1 MSEPQKLEG
10 PLIQLKGIEK
20 RYQSGEQEV
29 TVLHPLDLCIQAGE
43 MVAIVGASGSGKSTL
58 MNLLGCLDRPSAGQY
73 LFRGQDTARLDAL
86 ALARLRCHHFGFI
99 FQRYHLLPHLDATA
113 NVEIPAVYA
122 GTARAERQQRARA
135 LLSRLGLA
143 DRSHHRPGQL
153 SGGQQQRVSIA
164 RALAN
169 GGEVILADEPTGALD
184 SHSGKEV
191 MAILKEL
198 HAQGHTIILVTH
210 DMAVA
215 NHADRIITLRDGRVV
230 EDSAQPA
237 KSADQAGRI
246 DTLRDGR
253 VVEDSGQA
261 AKSANHA
268 DRIDTLRDERAAEE
282 NGQDA
287 PAAQGTALPQAGVTK
302 AAGKPSKGAIP
313 PHIAPAK
320 GSKLG
325 WDRYREAARMA
336 VHAMLAHRMRTFLTM
351 LGIIIGIAAVVSV
364 VALGQGARAKVI
376 NDINAMGTNTI
387 DIFPGKDWG
396 DEKAASIQTLNERDL
411 DALLGQPYLEGA
423 SPQIATSGQL
433 RYRNKTSTGNVVG
446 VGSDFF
452 RVKGMTLTQGRLF
465 DERDIQSRT
474 AVAVVDGK
482 TIESLLGKE
491 DPVGQVVLVGTL
503 PVRIIG
509 VVAQETGFG
518 RSSQSVSIWL
528 PYSAVMSRLISQ
540 NHFSQITIRV
550 KDGIQ
555 PALAEQAAVA
565 LLTQRHGVKDF
576 FTFSSDS
583 IIKSVEKTTAT
594 MTLLVSAI
602 AVISLIVGGVGV
614 MNIMLV
620 SVVERTREI
629 GIRIAVG
636 ARQSDILQQFLIEA
650 VMVSLL
656 GGLLGIGLAL
666 LIGFV
671 FSLFVE
677 SFQMS
682 FSLFSILMAFGC
694 SSLIGI
700 LFGYLPARN
709 AARLDPVEAL
719 ARE

>member
-1 MSEPQKLEG
+1 MSEP
-10 PLIQLKGIEK
+10 LIRLKGIER
-20 RYQSGEQEV
+20 RYQSGEHEV
-29 TVLHPLDLCIQAGE
+29 TVLHPLDLAIDAGE

-58 MNLLGCLDRPSAGQY
+58 MNLLGCLDRPSGGQY
-73 LFRGQDTARLDAL
+73 LFRGQDTATLDAL
-86 ALARLRCHHFGFI
+86 SLARLRCHHFGFI
-99 FQRYHLLPHLDATA
+99 FQRYHLLPHLDAAA
-113 NVEIPAVYA
+113 NVEIPAIYA
-122 GTARAERQQRARA
+122 GTARLDRQARART
-135 LLSRLGLA
+135 LLTRLGLQ

-184 SHSGKEV
+184 SQSGKEV

-215 NHADRIITLRDGRVV
+215 SHADRIITLRDGRVV
-230 EDSAQPA
+230 EDSSHRATDDNVASP
-237 KSADQAGRI
+237 
-246 DTLRDGR
+246 
-253 VVEDSGQA
+253 SG
-261 AKSANHA
+261 
-268 DRIDTLRDERAAEE
+268 
-282 NGQDA
+282 A
-287 PAAQGTALPQAGVTK
+287 PAHPLPGDGSQLAALSVRQDAQGTG
-302 AAGKPSKGAIP
+302 AAVRTASR
-313 PHIAPAK
+313 
-320 GSKLG
+320 G
-325 WDRYREAARMA
+325 WDRYREAGRMA
-336 VHAMLAHRMRTFLTM
+336 LHAMLAHRMRTFLTM

-376 NDINAMGTNTI
+376 DDINAMGTNTI

-433 RYRNKTSTGNVVG
+433 RYRNKTSSGSVIG
-446 VGSDFF
+446 VGNDFF
-452 RVKGMTLTQGRLF
+452 RVKGMTLTQGRLL
-465 DERDIQSRT
+465 DERDIRNRT

-482 TIESLLGKE
+482 TIESLLGKV

-503 PVRIIG
+503 PVRIVG
-509 VVAQETGFG
+509 VVTQETGFG
-518 RSSQSVSIWL
+518 RSSQSVNVWL
-528 PYSAVMSRLISQ
+528 PYSAVMSRLLSQ
-540 NHFSQITIRV
+540 QHFTQITIRV
-550 KDGIQ
+550 KDGVQ

-583 IIKSVEKTTAT
+583 IVKSVEKTTAT
-594 MTLLVSAI
+594 LTLLVSAI

-666 LIGFV
+666 LIGAL
-671 FSLFVE
+671 FSLLVE
-677 SFQMS
+677 SFQMR

-719 ARE
+719 TRE

>member
-1 MSEPQKLEG
+1 MSEP
-10 PLIQLKGIEK
+10 LIRLKGIER
-20 RYQSGEQEV
+20 RYQSGEHEV
-29 TVLHPLDLCIQAGE
+29 TVLHPLDLAIDAGE

-58 MNLLGCLDRPSAGQY
+58 MNLLGCLDRPSGGQY
-73 LFRGQDTARLDAL
+73 LFRGQDTATLDAL
-86 ALARLRCHHFGFI
+86 SLARLRCHHFGFI
-99 FQRYHLLPHLDATA
+99 FQRYHLLPHLDAAA
-113 NVEIPAVYA
+113 NVEIPAIYA
-122 GTARAERQQRARA
+122 GTARLDRQARART
-135 LLSRLGLA
+135 LLTRLGLQ

-184 SHSGKEV
+184 SQSGKEV

-215 NHADRIITLRDGRVV
+215 SHADRIITLRDGRVV
-230 EDSAQPA
+230 EDSGHRATDDNAPSPSGAPA
-237 KSADQAGRI
+237 HPLPG
-246 DTLRDGR
+246 DGSQLAPPP
-253 VVEDSGQA
+253 V
-261 AKSANHA
+261 
-268 DRIDTLRDERAAEE
+268 
-282 NGQDA
+282 GQDA
-287 PAAQGTALPQAGVTK
+287 QGTG
-302 AAGKPSKGAIP
+302 AAVRTASR
-313 PHIAPAK
+313 
-320 GSKLG
+320 G
-325 WDRYREAARMA
+325 WDRYREAGRMA
-336 VHAMLAHRMRTFLTM
+336 LHAMLAHRMRTFLTM

-376 NDINAMGTNTI
+376 DDINAMGTNTI

-433 RYRNKTSTGNVVG
+433 RYRNKTSSGSVIG
-446 VGSDFF
+446 VGNDFF
-452 RVKGMTLTQGRLF
+452 RVKGMTLTQGRLL
-465 DERDIQSRT
+465 DERDIRNRT

-482 TIESLLGKE
+482 TIESLLGKV

-503 PVRIIG
+503 PVRIVG
-509 VVAQETGFG
+509 VVTQETGFG
-518 RSSQSVSIWL
+518 RSSQSVNVWL
-528 PYSAVMSRLISQ
+528 PYSAVMSRLLSQ
-540 NHFSQITIRV
+540 QHLTQITIRV
-550 KDGIQ
+550 KDGVQ

-583 IIKSVEKTTAT
+583 IVKSVEKTTAT
-594 MTLLVSAI
+594 LTLLVSAI

-666 LIGFV
+666 LIGAL
-671 FSLFVE
+671 FSLLVE
-677 SFQMS
+677 SFQMR

>member
-1 MSEPQKLEG
+1 VSE
-10 PLIQLKGIEK
+10 PLIQLKGIER

-29 TVLHPLDLCIQAGE
+29 TVLHPLDLTIEAGE
-43 MVAIVGASGSGKSTL
+43 MIAIVGASGSGKSTL

-73 LFRGQDTARLDAL
+73 LFRGQDTATLDAL
-86 ALARLRCHHFGFI
+86 SLARLRCHHFGFI
-99 FQRYHLLPHLDATA
+99 FQRYHLLPHLNAAA

-122 GTARAERQQRARA
+122 GTSRPDRQARSNA
-135 LLSRLGLA
+135 LLTRLGLS
-143 DRSHHRPGQL
+143 DRSHHTPGQL

-184 SHSGKEV
+184 SQSGKEV

-215 NHADRIITLRDGRVV
+215 SHADRIITLRDGRV
-230 EDSAQPA
+230 
-237 KSADQAGRI
+237 
-246 DTLRDGR
+246 L
-253 VVEDSGQA
+253 EDSGKPA
-261 AKSANHA
+261 TTTAH
-268 DRIDTLRDERAAEE
+268 L
-282 NGQDA
+282 
-287 PAAQGTALPQAGVTK
+287 PAASP
-302 AAGKPSKGAIP
+302 AARASGND
-313 PHIAPAK
+313 
-320 GSKLG
+320 
-325 WDRYREAARMA
+325 WDRYREAGRMA
-336 VHAMLAHRMRTFLTM
+336 LHAMLAHRMRTFLTM

-364 VALGQGARAKVI
+364 VALGQGARAKVV
-376 NDINAMGTNTI
+376 DQINAMGTNTI

-396 DEKAASIQTLNERDL
+396 DEKAASIQTLNKRDL

-423 SPQIATSGQL
+423 SPQIASSGQL
-433 RYRNKTSTGNVVG
+433 RYRNKTSSGSIVG

-452 RVKGMTLTQGRLF
+452 RVKGMKLTSGRLF
-465 DERDIQSRT
+465 DERDIQNRA

-509 VVAQETGFG
+509 VVEEETGFG
-518 RSSQSVSIWL
+518 RSSQSVNVWL

-540 NHFSQITIRV
+540 NHFSQLTIRV
-550 KDGIQ
+550 KDGVQ
-555 PALAEQAAVA
+555 PALAEQAAIE

-656 GGLLGIGLAL
+656 GGMLGVGVSLFIGLL
-666 LIGFV
+666 

-677 SFQMS
+677 SIQMQ

>member
-1 MSEPQKLEG
+1 MSE
-10 PLIQLKGIEK
+10 PLIQLQGIER

-29 TVLHPLDLCIQAGE
+29 TVLHPLDLTIEAGE
-43 MVAIVGASGSGKSTL
+43 MIAIVGASGSGKSTL
-58 MNLLGCLDRPSAGQY
+58 MNLLGCLDRPSAGRY
-73 LFRGQDTARLDAL
+73 LFRGQDTATLDAL
-86 ALARLRCHHFGFI
+86 SLARLRCHHFGFI
-99 FQRYHLLPHLDATA
+99 FQRYHLLPHLNAAA

-122 GTARAERQQRARA
+122 GASRPERQARSQA
-135 LLSRLGLA
+135 LLARLGLS
-143 DRSHHRPGQL
+143 DRSHHTPGQL

-184 SHSGKEV
+184 SQSGKEV

-215 NHADRIITLRDGRVV
+215 SHADRIITLRDGRV
-230 EDSAQPA
+230 
-237 KSADQAGRI
+237 
-246 DTLRDGR
+246 L
-253 VVEDSGQA
+253 EDSGKPATATAHLQPA
-261 AKSANHA
+261 P
-268 DRIDTLRDERAAEE
+268 
-282 NGQDA
+282 
-287 PAAQGTALPQAGVTK
+287 PAARAG
-302 AAGKPSKGAIP
+302 GND
-313 PHIAPAK
+313 
-320 GSKLG
+320 
-325 WDRYREAARMA
+325 WDRYREAGRMA
-336 VHAMLAHRMRTFLTM
+336 LHAMLAHRMRTFLTM

-364 VALGQGARAKVI
+364 VALGQGTRAKVI
-376 NDINAMGTNTI
+376 DQINAMGTNTI

-396 DEKAASIQTLNERDL
+396 DEKAASIQTLNKRDL

-423 SPQIATSGQL
+423 SPQIASPGQL
-433 RYRNKTSTGNVVG
+433 RYRNKTSSGSIVG

-452 RVKGMTLTQGRLF
+452 RVKGMKLTSGRLF
-465 DERDIQSRT
+465 DERDIQNRA

-482 TIESLLGKE
+482 TIKSLLGEE

-509 VVAQETGFG
+509 VVEEETGFG
-518 RSSQSVSIWL
+518 RSSQSVNVWL

-540 NHFSQITIRV
+540 NHFSQLTIRV
-550 KDGIQ
+550 KDGVQ
-555 PALAEQAAVA
+555 PALAEQAAIE

-650 VMVSLL
+650 VIVSLL
-656 GGLLGIGLAL
+656 GGMLGVGVSL
-666 LIGFV
+666 LIGLL

-677 SFQMS
+677 SIQMQ

>member
-1 MSEPQKLEG
+1 
-10 PLIQLKGIEK
+10 
-20 RYQSGEQEV
+20 
-29 TVLHPLDLCIQAGE
+29 
-43 MVAIVGASGSGKSTL
+43 
-58 MNLLGCLDRPSAGQY
+58 GQY
-73 LFRGQDTARLDAL
+73 LFRGQDTATLDAL
-86 ALARLRCHHFGFI
+86 SLARLRCHHFGFI
-99 FQRYHLLPHLDATA
+99 FQRYHLLPHLNAAA

-122 GTARAERQQRARA
+122 GTSRPDRQARSNA
-135 LLSRLGLA
+135 LLARLGLS
-143 DRSHHRPGQL
+143 DRSHHTPGQL

-184 SHSGKEV
+184 SQSGKEV

-215 NHADRIITLRDGRVV
+215 SHADRIITLRDGRV
-230 EDSAQPA
+230 
-237 KSADQAGRI
+237 
-246 DTLRDGR
+246 L
-253 VVEDSGQA
+253 EDSGKPA
-261 AKSANHA
+261 TTTA
-268 DRIDTLRDERAAEE
+268 RL
-282 NGQDA
+282 
-287 PAAQGTALPQAGVTK
+287 PAASP
-302 AAGKPSKGAIP
+302 AARASGND
-313 PHIAPAK
+313 
-320 GSKLG
+320 
-325 WDRYREAARMA
+325 WDRYREAGRMA
-336 VHAMLAHRMRTFLTM
+336 LHAMLAHRMRTFLTM

-364 VALGQGARAKVI
+364 VALGQGARAKVV
-376 NDINAMGTNTI
+376 DQINAMGTNTI

-396 DEKAASIQTLNERDL
+396 DEKAASIQTLNKRDL

-423 SPQIATSGQL
+423 SPQIASSGQL
-433 RYRNKTSTGNVVG
+433 RYRNKTSSGSIVG

-452 RVKGMTLTQGRLF
+452 RVKGMKLTSGRLF
-465 DERDIQSRT
+465 DERDIQNRA

-509 VVAQETGFG
+509 VVEEETGFG
-518 RSSQSVSIWL
+518 RSSQSVNVWL

-540 NHFSQITIRV
+540 NHFSQLTIRV
-550 KDGIQ
+550 KDGVQ
-555 PALAEQAAVA
+555 PALAEQAAIE

-656 GGLLGIGLAL
+656 GGMLGVGVSLFIGLL
-666 LIGFV
+666 

-677 SFQMS
+677 SIQMQ

>member
-1 MSEPQKLEG
+1 MSEP
-10 PLIQLKGIEK
+10 LIRLKGIER
-20 RYQSGEQEV
+20 RYQSGEHEV
-29 TVLHPLDLCIQAGE
+29 TVLHPLDLAIDAGE

-58 MNLLGCLDRPSAGQY
+58 MNLLGCLDRPSGGQY
-73 LFRGQDTARLDAL
+73 LFRGQDTATLDAL
-86 ALARLRCHHFGFI
+86 SLARLRCHHFGFI
-99 FQRYHLLPHLDATA
+99 FQRYHLLPHLDAAA
-113 NVEIPAVYA
+113 NVEIPAIYA
-122 GTARAERQQRARA
+122 GTARLDRQARART
-135 LLSRLGLA
+135 LLTRLGLQ

-184 SHSGKEV
+184 SQSGKEV

-215 NHADRIITLRDGRVV
+215 SHADRIITLRDGRVV
-230 EDSAQPA
+230 EDSGHRATDDNAASPSGAPA
-237 KSADQAGRI
+237 HPLPG
-246 DTLRDGR
+246 DG
-253 VVEDSGQA
+253 SQLA
-261 AKSANHA
+261 APSV
-268 DRIDTLRDERAAEE
+268 
-282 NGQDA
+282 GQDA
-287 PAAQGTALPQAGVTK
+287 QGTG
-302 AAGKPSKGAIP
+302 AAVRTASR
-313 PHIAPAK
+313 
-320 GSKLG
+320 G
-325 WDRYREAARMA
+325 WDRYREAGRMA
-336 VHAMLAHRMRTFLTM
+336 LHAMLAHRMRTFLTM

-376 NDINAMGTNTI
+376 DDINAMGTNTI

-433 RYRNKTSTGNVVG
+433 RYRNKTSSGSLIG
-446 VGSDFF
+446 VGNDFF
-452 RVKGMTLTQGRLF
+452 RVKGMTLTQGRLL
-465 DERDIQSRT
+465 DERDIRNRT

-482 TIESLLGKE
+482 TIESLLGKV

-503 PVRIIG
+503 PVRIVG
-509 VVAQETGFG
+509 VVTQETGFG
-518 RSSQSVSIWL
+518 RSSQSVNVWL
-528 PYSAVMSRLISQ
+528 PYSAVMSRLLSQ
-540 NHFSQITIRV
+540 QHFTQITIRV
-550 KDGIQ
+550 KDGVQ

-583 IIKSVEKTTAT
+583 IVKSVEKTTAT
-594 MTLLVSAI
+594 LTLLVSAI

-666 LIGFV
+666 LIGAL
-671 FSLFVE
+671 FSLLVE
-677 SFQMS
+677 SFQMR

>member
-1 MSEPQKLEG
+1 MSEP
-10 PLIQLKGIEK
+10 LIRLKGIER
-20 RYQSGEQEV
+20 RYQSGEHEV
-29 TVLHPLDLCIQAGE
+29 TVLHPLDLAIDAGE

-58 MNLLGCLDRPSAGQY
+58 MNLLGCLDRPSRGQY
-73 LFRGQDTARLDAL
+73 LFRGQDTATLDAL
-86 ALARLRCHHFGFI
+86 SLARLRCHHFGFI
-99 FQRYHLLPHLDATA
+99 FQRYHLLPHLDAAA
-113 NVEIPAVYA
+113 NVEIPAIYA
-122 GTARAERQQRARA
+122 GTARLDRQARART
-135 LLSRLGLA
+135 LLTRLGLQ

-184 SHSGKEV
+184 SQSGKEV

-215 NHADRIITLRDGRVV
+215 SHADRIITLRDGRVV
-230 EDSAQPA
+230 EDSGHRATDDNAASPSGAPA
-237 KSADQAGRI
+237 HPLPG
-246 DTLRDGR
+246 DG
-253 VVEDSGQA
+253 SQLA
-261 AKSANHA
+261 APSV
-268 DRIDTLRDERAAEE
+268 
-282 NGQDA
+282 GQDA
-287 PAAQGTALPQAGVTK
+287 QGTG
-302 AAGKPSKGAIP
+302 AAVRTASR
-313 PHIAPAK
+313 
-320 GSKLG
+320 G
-325 WDRYREAARMA
+325 WDRYREAGRMA
-336 VHAMLAHRMRTFLTM
+336 LHAMLAHRMRTFLTM

-376 NDINAMGTNTI
+376 DDINAMGTNTI

-433 RYRNKTSTGNVVG
+433 RYRNKTSSGSVIG
-446 VGSDFF
+446 VGNDFF
-452 RVKGMTLTQGRLF
+452 RVKGMTLTQGRLL
-465 DERDIQSRT
+465 DERDIRNRT

-482 TIESLLGKE
+482 TIESLLGKV

-503 PVRIIG
+503 PVRIVG
-509 VVAQETGFG
+509 VVTQETGFG
-518 RSSQSVSIWL
+518 RSSQSVNVWL
-528 PYSAVMSRLISQ
+528 PYSAVMSRLLSQ
-540 NHFSQITIRV
+540 QHFTQITIRV
-550 KDGIQ
+550 KDGVQ

-583 IIKSVEKTTAT
+583 IVKSVEKTTAT
-594 MTLLVSAI
+594 LTLLVSAI

-666 LIGFV
+666 LIGAL
-671 FSLFVE
+671 FSLLVE
-677 SFQMS
+677 SFQMR

>member
-1 MSEPQKLEG
+1 MSE
-10 PLIQLKGIEK
+10 PLIQLKGIER
-20 RYQSGEQEV
+20 RYQSGEHEV
-29 TVLHPLDLCIQAGE
+29 TVLHPLDLTIAAGE

-58 MNLLGCLDRPSAGQY
+58 MNLLGCLDRPSGGQY
-73 LFRGQDTARLDAL
+73 LFRGQDTAGLDAL

-99 FQRYHLLPHLDATA
+99 FQRYHLLPHLDAAA
-113 NVEIPAVYA
+113 NVEIPAIYA
-122 GTARAERQQRARA
+122 GTSRPERQIRART
-135 LLSRLGLA
+135 LLTRLGLS

-198 HAQGHTIILVTH
+198 HEQGHTIILVTH

-215 NHADRIITLRDGRVV
+215 NHANRIITLRDGRVV
-230 EDSAQPA
+230 EDSGQPA
-237 KSADQAGRI
+237 ASLAISASQAHGEESQQIPQTAVDQVSSG
-246 DTLRDGR
+246 LP
-253 VVEDSGQA
+253 GQA
-261 AKSANHA
+261 AKQEVREPAP
-268 DRIDTLRDERAAEE
+268 DRIA
-282 NGQDA
+282 
-287 PAAQGTALPQAGVTK
+287 TASVARR
-302 AAGKPSKGAIP
+302 
-313 PHIAPAK
+313 
-320 GSKLG
+320 GSQG
-325 WDRYREAARMA
+325 WDRYREAGRMA
-336 VHAMLAHRMRTFLTM
+336 LHAMLAHRMRTFLTM

-376 NDINAMGTNTI
+376 DDINAMGTNTI

-433 RYRNKTSTGNVVG
+433 RYRNKTSSGSVLG

-452 RVKGMTLTQGRLF
+452 RVKGMTLTQGRLL
-465 DERDIQSRT
+465 DERDIRSRT

-482 TIESLLGKE
+482 TIASLLGKT

-503 PVRIIG
+503 PVRIVG

-518 RSSQSVSIWL
+518 PSSLSVNVWL

-550 KDGIQ
+550 KDGVQ

-583 IIKSVEKTTAT
+583 IVKSVEKTTAT
-594 MTLLVSAI
+594 LTLLVSAI

-656 GGLLGIGLAL
+656 GGLLGIGLAMF
-666 LIGFV
+666 IGFI
-671 FSLFVE
+671 FSLLVE
-677 SFQMS
+677 SFQMR

>member
-1 MSEPQKLEG
+1 MSE
-10 PLIQLKGIEK
+10 PLIQLKGIER

-29 TVLHPLDLCIQAGE
+29 TVLHPLDLTIEAGE
-43 MVAIVGASGSGKSTL
+43 MIAIVGASGSGKSTL

-73 LFRGQDTARLDAL
+73 LFRGQDTATLDAL
-86 ALARLRCHHFGFI
+86 SLARLRCHHFGFI
-99 FQRYHLLPHLDATA
+99 FQRYHLLPHLNAAA

-122 GTARAERQQRARA
+122 GTSRPDRQARSNA
-135 LLSRLGLA
+135 LLTRLGLS
-143 DRSHHRPGQL
+143 DRSHHTPGQL

-184 SHSGKEV
+184 SQSGKEV

-215 NHADRIITLRDGRVV
+215 SHADRIITLRDGRV
-230 EDSAQPA
+230 
-237 KSADQAGRI
+237 
-246 DTLRDGR
+246 L
-253 VVEDSGQA
+253 EDSGKPA
-261 AKSANHA
+261 TTTA
-268 DRIDTLRDERAAEE
+268 RL
-282 NGQDA
+282 
-287 PAAQGTALPQAGVTK
+287 PAASP
-302 AAGKPSKGAIP
+302 AARASGND
-313 PHIAPAK
+313 
-320 GSKLG
+320 
-325 WDRYREAARMA
+325 WDRYREAGRMA
-336 VHAMLAHRMRTFLTM
+336 LHAMLAHRMRTFLTM

-364 VALGQGARAKVI
+364 VALGQGARAKVV
-376 NDINAMGTNTI
+376 DQINAMGTNTI

-396 DEKAASIQTLNERDL
+396 DEKAASIQTLNKRDL

-423 SPQIATSGQL
+423 SPQIASSGQL
-433 RYRNKTSTGNVVG
+433 RYRNKTSSGSIVG

-452 RVKGMTLTQGRLF
+452 RVKGMKLTSGRLF
-465 DERDIQSRT
+465 DERDILNRA

-482 TIESLLGKE
+482 TIESLLGKA

-509 VVAQETGFG
+509 VVEEETGFG
-518 RSSQSVSIWL
+518 RSSQSVNVWL

-540 NHFSQITIRV
+540 NHFSQLTIRV
-550 KDGIQ
+550 KDGVQ
-555 PALAEQAAVA
+555 PALAEQAAIE

-656 GGLLGIGLAL
+656 GGMLGVGVSLFIGLL
-666 LIGFV
+666 

-677 SFQMS
+677 SIQMQ

>member
-1 MSEPQKLEG
+1 MSEP
-10 PLIQLKGIEK
+10 LIRLKGIER
-20 RYQSGEQEV
+20 RYQSGEHEV
-29 TVLHPLDLCIQAGE
+29 TVLHPLDLAIDAGE

-58 MNLLGCLDRPSAGQY
+58 MNLLGCLDRPSGGQY
-73 LFRGQDTARLDAL
+73 LFRGQDTATLDAL
-86 ALARLRCHHFGFI
+86 SLARLRCHHFGFI
-99 FQRYHLLPHLDATA
+99 FQRYHLLPHLDAAA
-113 NVEIPAVYA
+113 NVEIPAIYA
-122 GTARAERQQRARA
+122 GTARLDRQARART
-135 LLSRLGLA
+135 LLTRLGLQ

-184 SHSGKEV
+184 SQSGKEV

-215 NHADRIITLRDGRVV
+215 SHADRIITLRDGRVV
-230 EDSAQPA
+230 EDS
-237 KSADQAGRI
+237 G
-246 DTLRDGR
+246 
-253 VVEDSGQA
+253 
-261 AKSANHA
+261 H
-268 DRIDTLRDERAAEE
+268 RAADD
-282 NGQDA
+282 NAASPSGAPAHPLPGDGSQLAPPPVGQDA
-287 PAAQGTALPQAGVTK
+287 QGTG
-302 AAGKPSKGAIP
+302 AAVRTASR
-313 PHIAPAK
+313 
-320 GSKLG
+320 G
-325 WDRYREAARMA
+325 WDRYREAGRMA
-336 VHAMLAHRMRTFLTM
+336 LHAMLAHRMRTFLTM

-376 NDINAMGTNTI
+376 DDINAMGTNTI

-433 RYRNKTSTGNVVG
+433 RYRNKTSSGSVIG
-446 VGSDFF
+446 VGNDFF
-452 RVKGMTLTQGRLF
+452 RVKGMTLTQGRLL
-465 DERDIQSRT
+465 DERDIRNRT

-482 TIESLLGKE
+482 TIESLLGKV

-503 PVRIIG
+503 PVRIVG
-509 VVAQETGFG
+509 VVTQETGFG
-518 RSSQSVSIWL
+518 RSSQSVNVWL
-528 PYSAVMSRLISQ
+528 PYSAVMSRLLSQ
-540 NHFSQITIRV
+540 QHFTQITIRV
-550 KDGIQ
+550 KDGVQ

-583 IIKSVEKTTAT
+583 IVKSVEKTTAT
-594 MTLLVSAI
+594 LTLLVSAI

-666 LIGFV
+666 LIGAL
-671 FSLFVE
+671 FSLLVE
-677 SFQMS
+677 SFQMR

>member
-1 MSEPQKLEG
+1 MSE
-10 PLIQLKGIEK
+10 PLIQLKGIER
-20 RYQSGEQEV
+20 RYQSGEHEV
-29 TVLHPLDLCIQAGE
+29 TVLHPLDLTIAAGE

-58 MNLLGCLDRPSAGQY
+58 MNLLGCLDRPSGGQY
-73 LFRGQDTARLDAL
+73 LFRGQDTAGLDAL

-99 FQRYHLLPHLDATA
+99 FQRYHLLPHLDAAA
-113 NVEIPAVYA
+113 NVEIPAIYA
-122 GTARAERQQRARA
+122 GTSRPERQIRART
-135 LLSRLGLA
+135 LLTRLGLS

-215 NHADRIITLRDGRVV
+215 NHANRIITLRDGRVV
-230 EDSAQPA
+230 EDSGQPA
-237 KSADQAGRI
+237 ASSPIPPDKAHG
-246 DTLRDGR
+246 
-253 VVEDSGQA
+253 VE
-261 AKSANHA
+261 
-268 DRIDTLRDERAAEE
+268 ER
-282 NGQDA
+282 Q
-287 PAAQGTALPQAGVTK
+287 QIPQATVEQLSCVLPRPATGQK
-302 AAGKPSKGAIP
+302 AREP
-313 PHIAPAK
+313 APDRLPTASVARR
-320 GSKLG
+320 GSQG
-325 WDRYREAARMA
+325 WDRYREAGRMA
-336 VHAMLAHRMRTFLTM
+336 LHAMLAHRMRTFLTM

-376 NDINAMGTNTI
+376 DDINAMGTNTI

-433 RYRNKTSTGNVVG
+433 RYRNKTSSGSVVG

-452 RVKGMTLTQGRLF
+452 RVKGMTLTQGRLL
-465 DERDIQSRT
+465 DERDIRSRT

-482 TIESLLGKE
+482 TITSLLGKT

-503 PVRIIG
+503 PVRIVG
-509 VVAQETGFG
+509 VVSQETGFG
-518 RSSQSVSIWL
+518 RSSQSVNVWL

-550 KDGIQ
+550 KDGVQ

-583 IIKSVEKTTAT
+583 IVKSVEKTTAT
-594 MTLLVSAI
+594 LTLLVSAI

-656 GGLLGIGLAL
+656 GGLLGIGLAMF
-666 LIGFV
+666 IGFI
-671 FSLFVE
+671 FSLLVE
-677 SFQMS
+677 SFQMR

>member
-1 MSEPQKLEG
+1 M
-10 PLIQLKGIEK
+10 
-20 RYQSGEQEV
+20 
-29 TVLHPLDLCIQAGE
+29 
-43 MVAIVGASGSGKSTL
+43 
-58 MNLLGCLDRPSAGQY
+58 
-73 LFRGQDTARLDAL
+73 AL
-86 ALARLRCHHFGFI
+86 
-99 FQRYHLLPHLDATA
+99 
-113 NVEIPAVYA
+113 
-122 GTARAERQQRARA
+122 
-135 LLSRLGLA
+135 
-143 DRSHHRPGQL
+143 
-153 SGGQQQRVSIA
+153 
-164 RALAN
+164 
-169 GGEVILADEPTGALD
+169 
-184 SHSGKEV
+184 
-191 MAILKEL
+191 
-198 HAQGHTIILVTH
+198 
-210 DMAVA
+210 
-215 NHADRIITLRDGRVV
+215 
-230 EDSAQPA
+230 
-237 KSADQAGRI
+237 
-246 DTLRDGR
+246 
-253 VVEDSGQA
+253 
-261 AKSANHA
+261 
-268 DRIDTLRDERAAEE
+268 
-282 NGQDA
+282 
-287 PAAQGTALPQAGVTK
+287 
-302 AAGKPSKGAIP
+302 
-313 PHIAPAK
+313 
-320 GSKLG
+320 
-325 WDRYREAARMA
+325 
-336 VHAMLAHRMRTFLTM
+336 HAMLAHRMRTFLTM

-376 NDINAMGTNTI
+376 DDINAMGTNTI

-433 RYRNKTSTGNVVG
+433 RYRNKTSSGSVVG

-452 RVKGMTLTQGRLF
+452 RVKGMTLTQGRLL
-465 DERDIQSRT
+465 DERDIRSRT

-482 TIESLLGKE
+482 TIASLLGKT

-503 PVRIIG
+503 PVRIVG
-509 VVAQETGFG
+509 VVSQETGFG
-518 RSSQSVSIWL
+518 RSSQSVNVWL

-540 NHFSQITIRV
+540 SHFSQITIRV
-550 KDGIQ
+550 KDGVQ

-583 IIKSVEKTTAT
+583 IVKSVEKTTAT
-594 MTLLVSAI
+594 LTLLVSAI

-656 GGLLGIGLAL
+656 GGLLGIGLAMF
-666 LIGFV
+666 IGFI
-671 FSLFVE
+671 FSLLVE
-677 SFQMS
+677 SFQMR

>member
-1 MSEPQKLEG
+1 MNE
-10 PLIQLKGIEK
+10 PLIQLKGIER
-20 RYQSGEQEV
+20 RYQSGEHEV
-29 TVLHPLDLCIQAGE
+29 TVLHPLDLTIAAGE

-58 MNLLGCLDRPSAGQY
+58 MNLLGCLDRPSGGQY
-73 LFRGQDTARLDAL
+73 LFRGQDTAGLDAL

-99 FQRYHLLPHLDATA
+99 FQRYHLLPHLDAAA
-113 NVEIPAVYA
+113 NVEIPAIYA
-122 GTARAERQQRARA
+122 GTSRPERQVRART
-135 LLSRLGLA
+135 LLTRLGLS

-198 HAQGHTIILVTH
+198 HEQGHTIILVTH

-215 NHADRIITLRDGRVV
+215 NHANRIITLRDGRVV
-230 EDSAQPA
+230 EDSGQPA
-237 KSADQAGRI
+237 ASPVISPDKAQAVEESQQIAQATTDPASALPRP
-246 DTLRDGR
+246 
-253 VVEDSGQA
+253 A
-261 AKSANHA
+261 A
-268 DRIDTLRDERAAEE
+268 
-282 NGQDA
+282 GQDA
-287 PAAQGTALPQAGVTK
+287 RASAPDG
-302 AAGKPSKGAIP
+302 
-313 PHIAPAK
+313 IATTSVARR
-320 GSKLG
+320 GSQG
-325 WDRYREAARMA
+325 WDRYREAGRMA
-336 VHAMLAHRMRTFLTM
+336 LHAMLAHRMRTFLTM

-376 NDINAMGTNTI
+376 DDINAMGTNTI

-396 DEKAASIQTLNERDL
+396 DERAASIQTLNERDL

-433 RYRNKTSTGNVVG
+433 RYRNKTSSGSVVG

-452 RVKGMTLTQGRLF
+452 RVKGMTLTQGRLL
-465 DERDIQSRT
+465 DERDIRSRT

-482 TIESLLGKE
+482 TIASLLGKT

-503 PVRIIG
+503 PVRIVG
-509 VVAQETGFG
+509 VVTQETGFG
-518 RSSQSVSIWL
+518 PSSQSVNVWL

-550 KDGIQ
+550 KDGVQ

-576 FTFSSDS
+576 FTFSTDS
-583 IIKSVEKTTAT
+583 IVKSVEKTTAT
-594 MTLLVSAI
+594 LTLLVSAI

-656 GGLLGIGLAL
+656 GGLLGIGLAMF
-666 LIGFV
+666 IGFI
-671 FSLFVE
+671 FSLLVE
-677 SFQMS
+677 SFQMR

>member
-1 MSEPQKLEG
+1 MSEP
-10 PLIQLKGIEK
+10 LIRLKGIER
-20 RYQSGEQEV
+20 RYQSGEHEV
-29 TVLHPLDLCIQAGE
+29 TVLHPLDLAIDAGE

-58 MNLLGCLDRPSAGQY
+58 MNLLGCLDRPSGGQY
-73 LFRGQDTARLDAL
+73 LFRGQDTATLDAL
-86 ALARLRCHHFGFI
+86 SLARLRCHHFGFI
-99 FQRYHLLPHLDATA
+99 FQRYHLLPHLDAAA
-113 NVEIPAVYA
+113 NVEIPAIYA
-122 GTARAERQQRARA
+122 GTSRPERQIRART
-135 LLSRLGLA
+135 LLTRLGLS

-198 HAQGHTIILVTH
+198 HEQGHTIILVTH

-215 NHADRIITLRDGRVV
+215 NHANRIITLRDGRVV
-230 EDSAQPA
+230 EDSGQPA
-237 KSADQAGRI
+237 ASLAISASQAHGEESQQIPQTAVDQVSSG
-246 DTLRDGR
+246 LP
-253 VVEDSGQA
+253 GQA
-261 AKSANHA
+261 AKQEVREPAP
-268 DRIDTLRDERAAEE
+268 DRIA
-282 NGQDA
+282 
-287 PAAQGTALPQAGVTK
+287 TASVARR
-302 AAGKPSKGAIP
+302 
-313 PHIAPAK
+313 
-320 GSKLG
+320 GSQG
-325 WDRYREAARMA
+325 WDRYREAGRMA
-336 VHAMLAHRMRTFLTM
+336 LHAMLAHRMRTFLTM

-376 NDINAMGTNTI
+376 DDINAMGTNTI

-433 RYRNKTSTGNVVG
+433 RYRNKTSSGSVVG

-452 RVKGMTLTQGRLF
+452 RVKGMTLTQGRLL
-465 DERDIQSRT
+465 DERDIRSRA

-482 TIESLLGKE
+482 TITSLLGKT

-503 PVRIIG
+503 PVRIVG

-518 RSSQSVSIWL
+518 PSSQSVNVWL

-540 NHFSQITIRV
+540 SHFSQITIRV
-550 KDGIQ
+550 KDGVQ

-583 IIKSVEKTTAT
+583 IVKSVEKTTAT
-594 MTLLVSAI
+594 LTLLVSAI

-656 GGLLGIGLAL
+656 GGLLGIGLAMF
-666 LIGFV
+666 IGFI
-671 FSLFVE
+671 FSLLVE
-677 SFQMS
+677 SFQMR

>member
-1 MSEPQKLEG
+1 MSE
-10 PLIQLKGIEK
+10 PLIQLKGIER

-29 TVLHPLDLCIQAGE
+29 TVLHPLDLTIEAGE
-43 MVAIVGASGSGKSTL
+43 MIAIVGASGSGKSTL
-58 MNLLGCLDRPSAGQY
+58 MNLLGCLDRPSSGQY
-73 LFRGQDTARLDAL
+73 LFRGQDTATLDAL
-86 ALARLRCHHFGFI
+86 SLARLRCHHFGFI
-99 FQRYHLLPHLDATA
+99 FQRYHLLPHLNAAA

-122 GTARAERQQRARA
+122 GTPRAERQARSQA
-135 LLSRLGLA
+135 LLTRLGLS
-143 DRSHHRPGQL
+143 DRSHHTPSQL

-184 SHSGKEV
+184 SQSGKEV

-210 DMAVA
+210 DMEVA
-215 NHADRIITLRDGRVV
+215 NHADRIITLKDGRV
-230 EDSAQPA
+230 Q
-237 KSADQAGRI
+237 
-246 DTLRDGR
+246 
-253 VVEDSGQA
+253 EDSGR
-261 AKSANHA
+261 K
-268 DRIDTLRDERAAEE
+268 
-282 NGQDA
+282 
-287 PAAQGTALPQAGVTK
+287 PAAIPVTPTAVP
-302 AAGKPSKGAIP
+302 AGKEGAG
-313 PHIAPAK
+313 H
-320 GSKLG
+320 G

-336 VHAMLAHRMRTFLTM
+336 LHAMLAHRMRTFLTM

-376 NDINAMGTNTI
+376 DQINAMGTNTI

-396 DEKAASIQTLNERDL
+396 DEKAASIQTLNKRDL

-423 SPQIATSGQL
+423 SPQIAAPGQL
-433 RYRNKTSTGNVVG
+433 RYRSKTSSGSIVG
-446 VGSDFF
+446 VGNDFF
-452 RVKGMTLTQGRLF
+452 RVKGMKLTNGRLF
-465 DERDIQSRT
+465 DERDIQNRA

-482 TIESLLGKE
+482 TIESLLGKQ

-509 VVAQETGFG
+509 VVEEETGFG
-518 RSSQSVSIWL
+518 RSSQSVNVWL

-540 NHFSQITIRV
+540 NHFSQLTIRV
-550 KDGIQ
+550 KDGVQ
-555 PALAEQAAVA
+555 PALAEQAAIE

-656 GGLLGIGLAL
+656 GGMLGVGVSLFIGLL
-666 LIGFV
+666 

-677 SFQMS
+677 SIQMH

>member
-1 MSEPQKLEG
+1 VSEP
-10 PLIQLKGIEK
+10 LIRLKGIER
-20 RYQSGEQEV
+20 RYQSGEHEV
-29 TVLHPLDLCIQAGE
+29 TVLHPLDLAIDAGE

-58 MNLLGCLDRPSAGQY
+58 MNLLGCLDRPSGGQY
-73 LFRGQDTARLDAL
+73 LFRGQDTATLDAL
-86 ALARLRCHHFGFI
+86 SLARLRCHHFGFI
-99 FQRYHLLPHLDATA
+99 FQRYHLLPHLDAAA
-113 NVEIPAVYA
+113 NVEIPAIYA
-122 GTARAERQQRARA
+122 GTARLDRQARART
-135 LLSRLGLA
+135 LLTRLGLQ

-184 SHSGKEV
+184 SQSGKEV

-215 NHADRIITLRDGRVV
+215 SHADRIITLRDGRVV
-230 EDSAQPA
+230 EDSGHRATDDNAPSPSPSGAPA
-237 KSADQAGRI
+237 HPLPG
-246 DTLRDGR
+246 DGSQLAPPP
-253 VVEDSGQA
+253 V
-261 AKSANHA
+261 
-268 DRIDTLRDERAAEE
+268 
-282 NGQDA
+282 GQDA
-287 PAAQGTALPQAGVTK
+287 QGTG
-302 AAGKPSKGAIP
+302 AAVRTASR
-313 PHIAPAK
+313 
-320 GSKLG
+320 G
-325 WDRYREAARMA
+325 WDRYREAGRMA
-336 VHAMLAHRMRTFLTM
+336 LHAMLAHRMRTFLTM

-376 NDINAMGTNTI
+376 DDINAMGTNTI

-433 RYRNKTSTGNVVG
+433 RYRNKTSSGSVIG
-446 VGSDFF
+446 VGNDFF
-452 RVKGMTLTQGRLF
+452 RVKGMTLTQGRLL
-465 DERDIQSRT
+465 DERDIRNRT

-482 TIESLLGKE
+482 TIESLLGKV

-503 PVRIIG
+503 PVRIVG
-509 VVAQETGFG
+509 VVTQETGFG
-518 RSSQSVSIWL
+518 RSSQSVNVWL
-528 PYSAVMSRLISQ
+528 PYSAVMSRLLSQ
-540 NHFSQITIRV
+540 QHFTQITIRV
-550 KDGIQ
+550 KDGVQ

-583 IIKSVEKTTAT
+583 IVKSVEKTTAT
-594 MTLLVSAI
+594 LTLLVSAI

-666 LIGFV
+666 LIGAL
-671 FSLFVE
+671 FSLLVE
-677 SFQMS
+677 SFQMR

>member
-1 MSEPQKLEG
+1 MSE
-10 PLIQLKGIEK
+10 PLIQLKGIER

-29 TVLHPLDLCIQAGE
+29 TVLHPLDLTIEAGE
-43 MVAIVGASGSGKSTL
+43 MIAIVGASGSGKSTL
-58 MNLLGCLDRPSAGQY
+58 MNLLGCLDRPSSGQY
-73 LFRGQDTARLDAL
+73 LFRGQDTATLDAL
-86 ALARLRCHHFGFI
+86 SLARLRCHHFGFI
-99 FQRYHLLPHLDATA
+99 FQRYHLLPHLNAAA

-122 GTARAERQQRARA
+122 GTPRAERQARSQA
-135 LLSRLGLA
+135 LLTRLGLS
-143 DRSHHRPGQL
+143 DRSHHTPSQL

-184 SHSGKEV
+184 SQSGKEV

-210 DMAVA
+210 DMEVA
-215 NHADRIITLRDGRVV
+215 NHADRIITLKDGRV
-230 EDSAQPA
+230 Q
-237 KSADQAGRI
+237 
-246 DTLRDGR
+246 
-253 VVEDSGQA
+253 EDSGRKPA
-261 AKSANHA
+261 AVPVTPTA
-268 DRIDTLRDERAAEE
+268 
-282 NGQDA
+282 A
-287 PAAQGTALPQAGVTK
+287 PAGKEGAG
-302 AAGKPSKGAIP
+302 
-313 PHIAPAK
+313 H
-320 GSKLG
+320 G

-336 VHAMLAHRMRTFLTM
+336 LHAMLAHRMRTFLTM

-376 NDINAMGTNTI
+376 DQINAMGTNTI

-396 DEKAASIQTLNERDL
+396 DEKAASIQTLNKSDL

-423 SPQIATSGQL
+423 SPQIAASGQL
-433 RYRNKTSTGNVVG
+433 RYRNKTSSGSIVG

-452 RVKGMTLTQGRLF
+452 RVKGMKLTNGRLF
-465 DERDIQSRT
+465 DKRDIQNRT

-482 TIESLLGKE
+482 TIESLLGKQ

-509 VVAQETGFG
+509 VVEEETGFG
-518 RSSQSVSIWL
+518 RSSQSVNVWL

-540 NHFSQITIRV
+540 NHFSQLTIRV
-550 KDGIQ
+550 KDGVQ
-555 PALAEQAAVA
+555 PALAEQAAIE

-656 GGLLGIGLAL
+656 GGMLGVGVSLFIGLL
-666 LIGFV
+666 
-671 FSLFVE
+671 FSLLVE
-677 SFQMS
+677 SIQMH

>member
-1 MSEPQKLEG
+1 MSE
-10 PLIQLKGIEK
+10 PLIQLKGIER

-29 TVLHPLDLCIQAGE
+29 TVLHPLDLTIEAGE
-43 MVAIVGASGSGKSTL
+43 MIAIVGASGSGKSTL
-58 MNLLGCLDRPSAGQY
+58 MNLLGCLDRPSSGQY
-73 LFRGQDTARLDAL
+73 LFRGQDTATLDAL
-86 ALARLRCHHFGFI
+86 SLARLRCHHFGFI
-99 FQRYHLLPHLDATA
+99 FQRYHLLPHLNAAA

-122 GTARAERQQRARA
+122 GTPRAERQARSQA
-135 LLSRLGLA
+135 LLTRLGLS
-143 DRSHHRPGQL
+143 DRSHHTPSQL

-184 SHSGKEV
+184 SQSGKEV

-210 DMAVA
+210 DMEVA
-215 NHADRIITLRDGRVV
+215 SHADRIITLKDGRV
-230 EDSAQPA
+230 Q
-237 KSADQAGRI
+237 
-246 DTLRDGR
+246 
-253 VVEDSGQA
+253 EDSGRKPA
-261 AKSANHA
+261 A
-268 DRIDTLRDERAAEE
+268 IPVTPTT
-282 NGQDA
+282 A
-287 PAAQGTALPQAGVTK
+287 PAGKEGAG
-302 AAGKPSKGAIP
+302 
-313 PHIAPAK
+313 HD
-320 GSKLG
+320 

-336 VHAMLAHRMRTFLTM
+336 LHAMLAHRMRTFLTM

-376 NDINAMGTNTI
+376 DQINAMGTNTI

-396 DEKAASIQTLNERDL
+396 DEKAASIQTLNKRDL

-423 SPQIATSGQL
+423 SPQIAAPGQL
-433 RYRNKTSTGNVVG
+433 RYRNKTSSGSIVG
-446 VGSDFF
+446 VGNDFF
-452 RVKGMTLTQGRLF
+452 RVKGMKLTNGRLF
-465 DERDIQSRT
+465 DERDIQNRA

-482 TIESLLGKE
+482 TIESLLGKQ

-509 VVAQETGFG
+509 VVEEETGFG
-518 RSSQSVSIWL
+518 RNSQSVNVWL

-540 NHFSQITIRV
+540 NHFSQLTIRV
-550 KDGIQ
+550 KDGVQ
-555 PALAEQAAVA
+555 PALAEQAAIE

-656 GGLLGIGLAL
+656 GGMLGVGVSLFIGLL
-666 LIGFV
+666 

-677 SFQMS
+677 SIQMH

>member
-1 MSEPQKLEG
+1 MSEP
-10 PLIQLKGIEK
+10 LIRLKGIER
-20 RYQSGEQEV
+20 RYQSGEHEV
-29 TVLHPLDLCIQAGE
+29 TVLHPLDLAIDAGE

-58 MNLLGCLDRPSAGQY
+58 MNLLGCLDRPSGGQY
-73 LFRGQDTARLDAL
+73 LFRGQDTATLDAL
-86 ALARLRCHHFGFI
+86 SLARLRCHHFGFI
-99 FQRYHLLPHLDATA
+99 FQRYHLLPHLDAAA
-113 NVEIPAVYA
+113 NVEIPAIYA
-122 GTARAERQQRARA
+122 GTARLDRQARART
-135 LLSRLGLA
+135 LLTRLGLQ

-184 SHSGKEV
+184 SQSGKEV

-215 NHADRIITLRDGRVV
+215 SHADRIITLRDGRVV
-230 EDSAQPA
+230 EDSGHRATDDNAPSPSPSGAPA
-237 KSADQAGRI
+237 HPLPS
-246 DTLRDGR
+246 DGSQLAPPP
-253 VVEDSGQA
+253 V
-261 AKSANHA
+261 
-268 DRIDTLRDERAAEE
+268 
-282 NGQDA
+282 GQDA
-287 PAAQGTALPQAGVTK
+287 QGTG
-302 AAGKPSKGAIP
+302 AAVRTASR
-313 PHIAPAK
+313 
-320 GSKLG
+320 G
-325 WDRYREAARMA
+325 WDRYREAGRMA
-336 VHAMLAHRMRTFLTM
+336 LHAMLAHRMRTFLTM

-376 NDINAMGTNTI
+376 DDINAMGTNTI

-433 RYRNKTSTGNVVG
+433 RYRNKTSSGSVIG
-446 VGSDFF
+446 VGNDFF
-452 RVKGMTLTQGRLF
+452 RVKGMTLTQGRLL
-465 DERDIQSRT
+465 DERDIRNRT

-482 TIESLLGKE
+482 TIESLLGQV

-503 PVRIIG
+503 PVRIVG
-509 VVAQETGFG
+509 VVTQETGFG
-518 RSSQSVSIWL
+518 RSSQSVNVWL
-528 PYSAVMSRLISQ
+528 PYSAVMSRLLSQ
-540 NHFSQITIRV
+540 QHFTQITIRV
-550 KDGIQ
+550 KDGVQ

-583 IIKSVEKTTAT
+583 IVKSVEKTTAT
-594 MTLLVSAI
+594 LTLLVSAI

-666 LIGFV
+666 LIGAL
-671 FSLFVE
+671 FSLLVE
-677 SFQMS
+677 SFQMR

>member
-1 MSEPQKLEG
+1 M
-10 PLIQLKGIEK
+10 IQLKGIER

-29 TVLHPLDLCIQAGE
+29 TVLHPLDLTIEAGE
-43 MVAIVGASGSGKSTL
+43 MIAIVGASGSGKSTL

-73 LFRGQDTARLDAL
+73 LFRGQDTATLDAL
-86 ALARLRCHHFGFI
+86 SLARLRCHHFGFI
-99 FQRYHLLPHLDATA
+99 FQRYHLLPHLNAAA

-122 GTARAERQQRARA
+122 GTSRHDRQARSQA
-135 LLSRLGLA
+135 LLARLGLS
-143 DRSHHRPGQL
+143 DRSHHTPGQL

-184 SHSGKEV
+184 SQSGKEV

-215 NHADRIITLRDGRVV
+215 SHADRIITLRDGRV
-230 EDSAQPA
+230 
-237 KSADQAGRI
+237 
-246 DTLRDGR
+246 L
-253 VVEDSGQA
+253 EDSGKPA
-261 AKSANHA
+261 TTTAG
-268 DRIDTLRDERAAEE
+268 L
-282 NGQDA
+282 
-287 PAAQGTALPQAGVTK
+287 PAASP
-302 AAGKPSKGAIP
+302 AARASGND
-313 PHIAPAK
+313 
-320 GSKLG
+320 
-325 WDRYREAARMA
+325 WDRYREAGRMA
-336 VHAMLAHRMRTFLTM
+336 LHAMLAHRMRTFLTM

-364 VALGQGARAKVI
+364 VALGQGARAKVV
-376 NDINAMGTNTI
+376 DQINAMGTNTI

-396 DEKAASIQTLNERDL
+396 DEKAASIQTLNKRDL

-423 SPQIATSGQL
+423 SPQIASSGQL
-433 RYRNKTSTGNVVG
+433 RYRNKTSSGSIVG

-452 RVKGMTLTQGRLF
+452 RVKGMKLTSGRLF
-465 DERDIQSRT
+465 DERDIQNRA

-509 VVAQETGFG
+509 VVEEETGFS
-518 RSSQSVSIWL
+518 RSSQSVNVWL

-540 NHFSQITIRV
+540 NHFSQLTIRV
-550 KDGIQ
+550 KDGVQ
-555 PALAEQAAVA
+555 PALAEQAAIE

-656 GGLLGIGLAL
+656 GGMLGVGVSLFIGLL
-666 LIGFV
+666 

-677 SFQMS
+677 SIQMQ

>member
-1 MSEPQKLEG
+1 MSEP
-10 PLIQLKGIEK
+10 LIRLKGIER
-20 RYQSGEQEV
+20 RYQSGEHEV
-29 TVLHPLDLCIQAGE
+29 TVLHPLDLAIDAGE

-58 MNLLGCLDRPSAGQY
+58 MNLLGCLDHPSGGQY
-73 LFRGQDTARLDAL
+73 LFRGQDTATLDAL
-86 ALARLRCHHFGFI
+86 SLARLRCHHFGFI
-99 FQRYHLLPHLDATA
+99 FQRYHLLPHLDAAA
-113 NVEIPAVYA
+113 NVEIPAIYA
-122 GTARAERQQRARA
+122 GTARLDRQARART
-135 LLSRLGLA
+135 LLTRLGLQ

-184 SHSGKEV
+184 SQSGKEV

-215 NHADRIITLRDGRVV
+215 SHADRIITLRDGRVV
-230 EDSAQPA
+230 EDSGHRATDDNAPSPSPSGAPA
-237 KSADQAGRI
+237 HPLPG
-246 DTLRDGR
+246 DGSQLAPPP
-253 VVEDSGQA
+253 V
-261 AKSANHA
+261 
-268 DRIDTLRDERAAEE
+268 
-282 NGQDA
+282 GQDA
-287 PAAQGTALPQAGVTK
+287 QGTG
-302 AAGKPSKGAIP
+302 AAVRTASR
-313 PHIAPAK
+313 
-320 GSKLG
+320 G
-325 WDRYREAARMA
+325 WDRYREAGRMA
-336 VHAMLAHRMRTFLTM
+336 LHAMLAHRMRTFLTM

-376 NDINAMGTNTI
+376 DDINAMGTNTI

-433 RYRNKTSTGNVVG
+433 RYRNKTSSGSVIG
-446 VGSDFF
+446 VGNDFF
-452 RVKGMTLTQGRLF
+452 RVKGMTLTQGRLL
-465 DERDIQSRT
+465 DERDIRNRT

-482 TIESLLGKE
+482 TIESLLGKV

-503 PVRIIG
+503 PVRIVG
-509 VVAQETGFG
+509 VVTQETGFG
-518 RSSQSVSIWL
+518 RSSQSVNVWL
-528 PYSAVMSRLISQ
+528 PYSAVMSRLLSQ
-540 NHFSQITIRV
+540 QHFTQITIRV
-550 KDGIQ
+550 KDGVQ

-583 IIKSVEKTTAT
+583 IVKSVEKTTAT
-594 MTLLVSAI
+594 LTLLVSAI

-629 GIRIAVG
+629 GIRIAAG

-666 LIGFV
+666 LIGAL
-671 FSLFVE
+671 FSLLVE
-677 SFQMS
+677 SFQMR

>member
-1 MSEPQKLEG
+1 MSE
-10 PLIQLKGIEK
+10 PLIQLKGIER

-29 TVLHPLDLCIQAGE
+29 TVLHPLDLTIEVGE
-43 MVAIVGASGSGKSTL
+43 MIAIVGASGSGKSTL

-73 LFRGQDTARLDAL
+73 LFRGQDTATLDAL
-86 ALARLRCHHFGFI
+86 SLARLRCHHFGFI
-99 FQRYHLLPHLDATA
+99 FQRYHLLPHLNATA

-122 GTARAERQQRARA
+122 GTSRPDRQARSNA
-135 LLSRLGLA
+135 LLTRLGLS
-143 DRSHHRPGQL
+143 DRSHHTPGQL

-184 SHSGKEV
+184 SQSGKEV

-215 NHADRIITLRDGRVV
+215 SHADRIITLRDGRV
-230 EDSAQPA
+230 
-237 KSADQAGRI
+237 
-246 DTLRDGR
+246 L
-253 VVEDSGQA
+253 EDSGKPA
-261 AKSANHA
+261 TTTA
-268 DRIDTLRDERAAEE
+268 RL
-282 NGQDA
+282 
-287 PAAQGTALPQAGVTK
+287 PAASP
-302 AAGKPSKGAIP
+302 AARASGND
-313 PHIAPAK
+313 
-320 GSKLG
+320 
-325 WDRYREAARMA
+325 WDRYREAGRMA
-336 VHAMLAHRMRTFLTM
+336 LHAMLAHRMRTFLTM

-364 VALGQGARAKVI
+364 VALGQGARAKVV
-376 NDINAMGTNTI
+376 DQINAMGTNTI

-396 DEKAASIQTLNERDL
+396 DEKAASIQTLNKRDL

-423 SPQIATSGQL
+423 SPQIASSGQL
-433 RYRNKTSTGNVVG
+433 RYRNKTSSGSIVG

-452 RVKGMTLTQGRLF
+452 RVKGMKLTSGRLF
-465 DERDIQSRT
+465 DERDIQNRA

-509 VVAQETGFG
+509 VVEEETGFG
-518 RSSQSVSIWL
+518 RSSQSVNVWL

-540 NHFSQITIRV
+540 NHFSQLTIRV
-550 KDGIQ
+550 KDGVQ
-555 PALAEQAAVA
+555 PALAEQAAIE

-656 GGLLGIGLAL
+656 GGMLGVGVSLFIGLL
-666 LIGFV
+666 

-677 SFQMS
+677 SIQMQ

>member
-1 MSEPQKLEG
+1 MSEP
-10 PLIQLKGIEK
+10 LIRLKGIER
-20 RYQSGEQEV
+20 RYQSGEHEV
-29 TVLHPLDLCIQAGE
+29 TVLHPLDLAIDAGE

-58 MNLLGCLDRPSAGQY
+58 MNLLGCLDRPSRGQY
-73 LFRGQDTARLDAL
+73 LFRGQDTATLDAL
-86 ALARLRCHHFGFI
+86 SLARLRCHHFGFI
-99 FQRYHLLPHLDATA
+99 FQRYHLLPHLDAAA
-113 NVEIPAVYA
+113 NVEIPAIYA
-122 GTARAERQQRARA
+122 GTARLDRQARART
-135 LLSRLGLA
+135 LLTRLGLQ

-184 SHSGKEV
+184 SQSGKEV

-215 NHADRIITLRDGRVV
+215 SHADRIITLRDGRVV
-230 EDSAQPA
+230 EDSGHRATDDNAASPSGAPA
-237 KSADQAGRI
+237 HPLPG
-246 DTLRDGR
+246 DG
-253 VVEDSGQA
+253 SQLA
-261 AKSANHA
+261 APSV
-268 DRIDTLRDERAAEE
+268 
-282 NGQDA
+282 GQDA
-287 PAAQGTALPQAGVTK
+287 QGTG
-302 AAGKPSKGAIP
+302 AAVRTASR
-313 PHIAPAK
+313 
-320 GSKLG
+320 G
-325 WDRYREAARMA
+325 WDRYREAGRMA
-336 VHAMLAHRMRTFLTM
+336 LHAMLAHRMRTFLTM

-376 NDINAMGTNTI
+376 DDINAMGTNTI

-433 RYRNKTSTGNVVG
+433 RYRNKTSSGSVIG
-446 VGSDFF
+446 VGNDFF
-452 RVKGMTLTQGRLF
+452 RVKGMTLTQGRLL
-465 DERDIQSRT
+465 DERDIRNRT

-482 TIESLLGKE
+482 TIESLLGKV

-503 PVRIIG
+503 PVRIVG
-509 VVAQETGFG
+509 VVTQETGFG
-518 RSSQSVSIWL
+518 RSSQSVNVWL
-528 PYSAVMSRLISQ
+528 PYSAVMSRLLSQ
-540 NHFSQITIRV
+540 QHFTQITIRV
-550 KDGIQ
+550 KDGVQ

-565 LLTQRHGVKDF
+565 LLIQRHGVKDF

-583 IIKSVEKTTAT
+583 IVKSVEKTTAT
-594 MTLLVSAI
+594 LTLLVSAI

-666 LIGFV
+666 LIGAL
-671 FSLFVE
+671 FSLLVE
-677 SFQMS
+677 SFQMR

>member
-1 MSEPQKLEG
+1 MSEP
-10 PLIQLKGIEK
+10 LIRLKGIER
-20 RYQSGEQEV
+20 RYQSGEHEV
-29 TVLHPLDLCIQAGE
+29 TVLHPLDLAIDAGE

-58 MNLLGCLDRPSAGQY
+58 MNLLGCLDRPSGGQY
-73 LFRGQDTARLDAL
+73 LFRGQDTATLDAL
-86 ALARLRCHHFGFI
+86 SLARLRCHHFGFI
-99 FQRYHLLPHLDATA
+99 FQRYHLLPHLDAAA
-113 NVEIPAVYA
+113 NVEIPAIYA
-122 GTARAERQQRARA
+122 GTARLDRQARART
-135 LLSRLGLA
+135 LLTRLGLQ

-184 SHSGKEV
+184 SQSGKEV

-215 NHADRIITLRDGRVV
+215 SHADRIITLRDGRVV
-230 EDSAQPA
+230 EDSGHRATDDNAASPSGAPA
-237 KSADQAGRI
+237 HPLPG
-246 DTLRDGR
+246 DG
-253 VVEDSGQA
+253 SQLA
-261 AKSANHA
+261 APSV
-268 DRIDTLRDERAAEE
+268 
-282 NGQDA
+282 GQDA
-287 PAAQGTALPQAGVTK
+287 QGTG
-302 AAGKPSKGAIP
+302 AAVRTASR
-313 PHIAPAK
+313 
-320 GSKLG
+320 G
-325 WDRYREAARMA
+325 WDRYREAGRMA
-336 VHAMLAHRMRTFLTM
+336 LHAMLAHRMRTFLTM

-376 NDINAMGTNTI
+376 DDINAMGTNTI

-433 RYRNKTSTGNVVG
+433 RYRNKTSSGSVIG
-446 VGSDFF
+446 VGNDFF
-452 RVKGMTLTQGRLF
+452 RVKGMTLTQGRLL
-465 DERDIQSRT
+465 DERDIRNRT

-482 TIESLLGKE
+482 TIESLLGQV

-503 PVRIIG
+503 PVRIVG
-509 VVAQETGFG
+509 VVTQETGFG
-518 RSSQSVSIWL
+518 RSSQSVNVWL
-528 PYSAVMSRLISQ
+528 PYSAVMSRLLSQ
-540 NHFSQITIRV
+540 QHFTQITIRV
-550 KDGIQ
+550 KDGVQ

-583 IIKSVEKTTAT
+583 IVKSVEKTTAT
-594 MTLLVSAI
+594 LTLLVSAI

-666 LIGFV
+666 LIGAL
-671 FSLFVE
+671 FSLLVE
-677 SFQMS
+677 SFQMR

>member
-1 MSEPQKLEG
+1 MSEP
-10 PLIQLKGIEK
+10 LIRLKGIER
-20 RYQSGEQEV
+20 RYQSGEHEV
-29 TVLHPLDLCIQAGE
+29 TVLHPLDLAIDAGE

-58 MNLLGCLDRPSAGQY
+58 MNLLGCLDRPSGGQY
-73 LFRGQDTARLDAL
+73 LFRGQDTATLDAL
-86 ALARLRCHHFGFI
+86 SLARLRCHHFGFI
-99 FQRYHLLPHLDATA
+99 FQRYHLLPHLDAAA
-113 NVEIPAVYA
+113 NVEIPAIYA
-122 GTARAERQQRARA
+122 GTARLDRQARART
-135 LLSRLGLA
+135 LLTRLGLQ

-184 SHSGKEV
+184 SQSGKEV

-215 NHADRIITLRDGRVV
+215 SHADRIITLRDGRVV
-230 EDSAQPA
+230 EDSGHRATDDNAPSPSPSGAPA
-237 KSADQAGRI
+237 HPLPG
-246 DTLRDGR
+246 DGSQLAPPP
-253 VVEDSGQA
+253 V
-261 AKSANHA
+261 
-268 DRIDTLRDERAAEE
+268 
-282 NGQDA
+282 GQDA
-287 PAAQGTALPQAGVTK
+287 QGTG
-302 AAGKPSKGAIP
+302 AAVRTASR
-313 PHIAPAK
+313 
-320 GSKLG
+320 G
-325 WDRYREAARMA
+325 WDRYREAGRMA
-336 VHAMLAHRMRTFLTM
+336 LHAMLAHRMRTFLTM

-376 NDINAMGTNTI
+376 DDINAMGTNTI

-433 RYRNKTSTGNVVG
+433 RYRNKTSSGSVIG
-446 VGSDFF
+446 VGNDFF
-452 RVKGMTLTQGRLF
+452 RVKGMTLTQGRLL
-465 DERDIQSRT
+465 DERDIRNRT

-482 TIESLLGKE
+482 TIESLLGKV

-503 PVRIIG
+503 PVRIVG
-509 VVAQETGFG
+509 VVTQETGFG
-518 RSSQSVSIWL
+518 RSSQSVNVWL
-528 PYSAVMSRLISQ
+528 PYSAVMSRLLSQ
-540 NHFSQITIRV
+540 QHFTQITIRV
-550 KDGIQ
+550 KDGVQ

-583 IIKSVEKTTAT
+583 IVKSVEKTTAT
-594 MTLLVSAI
+594 LTLLVSAI

-666 LIGFV
+666 LIGAL
-671 FSLFVE
+671 FSLLVE
-677 SFQMS
+677 SFQMR

-709 AARLDPVEAL
+709 AARLDPVEVL

>member
-1 MSEPQKLEG
+1 MSEP
-10 PLIQLKGIEK
+10 LIRLKGIER
-20 RYQSGEQEV
+20 RYQSGEHEV
-29 TVLHPLDLCIQAGE
+29 TVLHPLDLAIDTGE

-58 MNLLGCLDRPSAGQY
+58 MNLLGCLDRPSGGQY
-73 LFRGQDTARLDAL
+73 LFRGQDTATLDAL
-86 ALARLRCHHFGFI
+86 SLARLRCHHFGFI
-99 FQRYHLLPHLDATA
+99 FQRYHLLPHLDAAA
-113 NVEIPAVYA
+113 NVEIPAIYA
-122 GTARAERQQRARA
+122 GTARLDRQARART
-135 LLSRLGLA
+135 LLTRLGLQ

-184 SHSGKEV
+184 SQSGKEV
-191 MAILKEL
+191 MTILKEL

-215 NHADRIITLRDGRVV
+215 SHADRIITLRDGRVV
-230 EDSAQPA
+230 EDSSHRATDDNAASPSGAPA
-237 KSADQAGRI
+237 HPLPG
-246 DTLRDGR
+246 DGSQLAPPP
-253 VVEDSGQA
+253 V
-261 AKSANHA
+261 
-268 DRIDTLRDERAAEE
+268 
-282 NGQDA
+282 GQDA
-287 PAAQGTALPQAGVTK
+287 QGTG
-302 AAGKPSKGAIP
+302 AAVRTASR
-313 PHIAPAK
+313 
-320 GSKLG
+320 G
-325 WDRYREAARMA
+325 WDRYREAGRMA
-336 VHAMLAHRMRTFLTM
+336 LHAMLAHRMRTFLTM

-376 NDINAMGTNTI
+376 DDINAMGTNTI

-433 RYRNKTSTGNVVG
+433 RYRNKTSSGSVIG
-446 VGSDFF
+446 VGNDFF
-452 RVKGMTLTQGRLF
+452 RVKGMTLTQGRLL
-465 DERDIQSRT
+465 DERDIRNRT

-482 TIESLLGKE
+482 TIESLLGKV

-503 PVRIIG
+503 PVRIVG
-509 VVAQETGFG
+509 VVTQETGFG
-518 RSSQSVSIWL
+518 RSSQSVNVWL
-528 PYSAVMSRLISQ
+528 PYSAVMSRLLSQ
-540 NHFSQITIRV
+540 QHFTQITIRV
-550 KDGIQ
+550 KDGVQ

-583 IIKSVEKTTAT
+583 IVKSVEKTTAT
-594 MTLLVSAI
+594 LTLLVSAI

-666 LIGFV
+666 LIGAL
-671 FSLFVE
+671 FSLLVE
-677 SFQMS
+677 SFQMR